1 MRILFVTPS
10 PPHPTEG
17 GAAIRN
23 YHLIEAAKDA
33 GHAVDVLAVARDR
46 TPISPFSPD
55 GFDIAFVTRAS
66 DPSRVDRL
74 RTLAISPQPD
84 LAHRLRDPEF
94 LREAGQKL
102 RDAVRHGRP
111 YDAVQ
116 VEGLEMWGNV
126 PHPRNLGNLR
136 NRVPLQTIYDAHNA
150 ETTLQRRTALVA
162 ARTGD
167 AAGAA
172 YSAVQWAKLRA
183 YERNAVRAATATL
196 ALSPEDARA
205 LSRLAHKAVDVVPV
219 GVDTAHYDRD
229 APDLP
234 APIPFD
240 AVFSGTLDYRAN
252 ADAARWLVTEVWPF
266 VRRIRPDATLAIVG
280 KNPSA
285 ALRAHHG
292 RNGVTITG
300 AVPDDRPYMAGAGVY
315 VLPIRFGAGM
325 RLKLL
330 NAMSMSCPVVATPVA
345 VEGVEAMHGRDLLIA
360 PPRVDSFAAG
370 IIMLL
375 RNAEARPRF
384 GEAARRL
391 MTERHDWRHVAPAL
405 LRVYDRLER
414 DRHDRH

>member
-23 YHLIEAAKDA
+23 WHLIEAAKGA
-33 GHAVDVLAVARDR
+33 GHSVNVATAFVTPLYLQPTRREFDRVRDLLLSPKPDLALRLAPHRMMPHITETLAVA
-46 TPISPFSPD
+46 
-55 GFDIAFVTRAS
+55 
-66 DPSRVDRL
+66 
-74 RTLAISPQPD
+74 Q
-84 LAHRLRDPEF
+84 HE
-94 LREAGQKL
+94 
-102 RDAVRHGRP
+102 GRP

-116 VEGLEMWGNV
+116 IEGLEVWESIPPRALNGTHV
-126 PHPRNLGNLR
+126 PP
-136 NRVPLQTIYDAHNA
+136 PATIYDAHNA
-150 ETTLQRRTALVA
+150 ETALQRRTALVA

-167 AAGAA
+167 PVGAA
-172 YSAVQWAKLRA
+172 YSAVQWAKLWA
-183 YERNAVRAATATL
+183 YERGVVRAATATL
-196 ALSPEDARA
+196 ALSSEDACA
-205 LSRLAHKAVDVVPV
+205 LSRLAHRPVDVVPV
-219 GVDTAHYDRD
+219 GVDTAHYDRH
-229 APDLP
+229 APGLP
-234 APIPFD
+234 SPIPFD
-240 AVFSGTLDYRAN
+240 VVFSGTLDYRAN
-252 ADAARWLVTEVWPF
+252 ADAARWLAAEVWPF
-266 VRRIRPDATLAIVG
+266 VRHIRPDATLAIVG

-292 RNGVTITG
+292 RGGVTVTG

-315 VLPIRFGAGM
+315 VLPIRFGAGV

-330 NAMSMSCPVVATPVA
+330 NAMSMGCAVVATPVA
-345 VEGVEAMHGRDLLIA
+345 VEGIEAMHGRDVLVA

-391 MTERHDWRHVAPAL
+391 MVERHDWQYVAPAL

-414 DRHDRH
+414 DRRHDHH